1 MRGGVFG
8 VNFHDSPRISH
19 FDKETSHCV
28 TISIHRWDLRDHDQP
43 VEISTRC
50 DFGETGAGFSLLAE
64 ELSHN
69 AMHAC
74 VRFAILAEHSSVS
87 QRS

>member
-19 FDKETSHCV
+19 FNKETSH
-28 TISIHRWDLRDHDQP
+28 SSRDLRDHDQP
-43 VEISTRC
+43 VKTSTRC

-74 VRFAILAEHSSVS
+74 VRFATLAEH
-87 QRS
+87 